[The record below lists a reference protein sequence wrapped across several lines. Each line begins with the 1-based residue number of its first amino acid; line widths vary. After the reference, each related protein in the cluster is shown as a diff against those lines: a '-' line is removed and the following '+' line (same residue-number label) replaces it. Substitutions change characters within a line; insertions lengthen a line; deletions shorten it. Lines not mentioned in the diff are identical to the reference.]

1 MPKKISKKASP
12 KETSRK
18 RVTAIKKTVKNKK
31 DEPKS
36 WNLLSKVKAGISKV
50 FGKKDKTLPKRLA
63 PTKASKSGNEKTL
76 DMCLVLDCTGSMY
89 TWIQRSKDTLKDI
102 IDQVKND
109 NPTLKVRVAFVG
121 YRDFGDG
128 AQQYSTIDFTDD
140 LNKVKAFISKQNATG
155 GSDFPEDVQGG
166 FHKALGMSWDPQSIK
181 SVFHIADA
189 PGHGKEMCDYG
200 DRYPNGSP
208 DGHKLQDQM
217 KLFSGF
223 GMHFTFVK
231 VNESCNKMIKL
242 MKDNYNPS
250 GLTLNVTDLAHACA
264 T

>member
-89 TWIQRSKDTLKDI
+89 NWIQRSKDTLKDI
-102 IDQVKND
+102 ID
-109 NPTLKVRVAFVG
+109 
-121 YRDFGDG
+121 
-128 AQQYSTIDFTDD
+128 
-140 LNKVKAFISKQNATG
+140 
-155 GSDFPEDVQGG
+155 
-166 FHKALGMSWDPQSIK
+166 
-181 SVFHIADA
+181 
-189 PGHGKEMCDYG
+189 
-200 DRYPNGSP
+200 
-208 DGHKLQDQM
+208 
-217 KLFSGF
+217 
-223 GMHFTFVK
+223 
-231 VNESCNKMIKL
+231 
-242 MKDNYNPS
+242 
-250 GLTLNVTDLAHACA
+250 
-264 T
+264 